1 MKEWKTCLQNYV
13 NLKGRA
19 RRREYWMFLLVN
31 AIVYM
36 LFSVAISLLSKN
48 LGTMT
53 EDLLGDG
60 MDMMTAYIYL
70 GVSAIALLYSLAM
83 AIPGL
88 AVCFRRLHDIGKS
101 GAWILIGLVPIA
113 GFIIL
118 IVFLATDSQAGENK
132 YGPNP
137 KTEQK

>member
-13 NLKGRA
+13 NFKGRA

-83 AIPGL
+83 VIPGF
-88 AVCFRRLHDIGKS
+88 AVLFRRLHDIGKS
-101 GAWILIGLVPIA
+101 GVWILIVLVPIA

-118 IVFLATDSQAGENK
+118 LVFLLTDSQAGENK

-137 KTEQK
+137 KEEQK

>member
-1 MKEWKTCLQNYV
+1 MKEWKTCLQNYL
-13 NLKGRA
+13 NFKGRA

>member
-1 MKEWKTCLQNYV
+1 
-13 NLKGRA
+13 
-19 RRREYWMFLLVN
+19 MFFLVN

-60 MDMMTAYIYL
+60 MDMMTAYICL

>member
-13 NLKGRA
+13 NFKGRA

-83 AIPGL
+83 VIPGF
-88 AVCFRRLHDIGKS
+88 AVLFRRLHDIGKS
-101 GAWILIGLVPIA
+101 GVWILIVLVPIV

-118 IVFLATDSQAGENK
+118 LVFLLTDSQAGENK

-137 KTEQK
+137 KEEQK

>member
-13 NLKGRA
+13 NFKGRA

-31 AIVYM
+31 FIVYM
-36 LFSVAISLLSKN
+36 LFSMTIYLLSKE

-70 GVSAIALLYSLAM
+70 GVSAVLLLYSLAM
-83 AIPGL
+83 VIPGF
-88 AVCFRRLHDIGKS
+88 AVLFRRLHDIGKS

>member
-13 NLKGRA
+13 NFKGRA

-60 MDMMTAYIYL
+60 MDMMAAYIYL

-101 GAWILIGLVPIA
+101 GVWILIGLVPIA

>member
-13 NLKGRA
+13 NFKGRA

>member
-1 MKEWKTCLQNYV
+1 
-13 NLKGRA
+13 
-19 RRREYWMFLLVN
+19 
-31 AIVYM
+31 
-36 LFSVAISLLSKN
+36 
-48 LGTMT
+48 
-53 EDLLGDG
+53 

>member
-13 NLKGRA
+13 NFKGRA

-31 AIVYM
+31 FIVYM
-36 LFSVAISLLSKN
+36 LFSMMIYLLSKE

-53 EDLLGDG
+53 ENLLGDG

-70 GVSAIALLYSLAM
+70 GVSAVLSLYSLAM
-83 AIPGL
+83 VIPGF
-88 AVCFRRLHDIGKS
+88 AVLFRRLHDIGKS
-101 GAWILIGLVPIA
+101 GVWILIVLVPIA

-118 IVFLATDSQAGENK
+118 LVFLLTDSQAGENK

-137 KTEQK
+137 KEEQK

>member
-13 NLKGRA
+13 NFKGRA

-31 AIVYM
+31 FIVYM
-36 LFSVAISLLSKN
+36 LFSRTIYLMSKV
-48 LGTMT
+48 LGWMR
-53 EDLLGDG
+53 EDVLGDG

-70 GVSAIALLYSLAM
+70 GVSAVLLLYSLAM
-83 AIPGL
+83 VIPGF
-88 AVCFRRLHDIGKS
+88 AVLFRRLHDIGKS
-101 GAWILIGLVPIA
+101 GVWILIVLVPIA

-118 IVFLATDSQAGENK
+118 LVFLLTDSQAGENK

-137 KTEQK
+137 KEEQK

>member
-13 NLKGRA
+13 NFKGRA
-19 RRREYWMFLLVN
+19 RRREYWMILLVN
-31 AIVYM
+31 FIVYM
-36 LFSVAISLLSKN
+36 LFSMMIYLLSKE

-53 EDLLGDG
+53 ENLLGDG

-70 GVSAIALLYSLAM
+70 GVSAVLSLYSLAM
-83 AIPGL
+83 VIPGF
-88 AVCFRRLHDIGKS
+88 AVLFRRLHDIGKS
-101 GAWILIGLVPIA
+101 GVWILIVLVPIA

-118 IVFLATDSQAGENK
+118 LVFLLTDSQAGENK

-137 KTEQK
+137 KEEQK

>member
-13 NLKGRA
+13 NFKGRA

-31 AIVYM
+31 FIVYM
-36 LFSVAISLLSKN
+36 LFSMTIYLLSKE

-53 EDLLGDG
+53 ENLLGDG

-70 GVSAIALLYSLAM
+70 GVSAVLSLYSLAM
-83 AIPGL
+83 VIPGF
-88 AVCFRRLHDIGKS
+88 AVLFRRLHDIGKS
-101 GAWILIGLVPIA
+101 GVWILIVLVPIA

-118 IVFLATDSQAGENK
+118 LVFLLTDSQAGENK

-137 KTEQK
+137 KEEQK

>member
-13 NLKGRA
+13 NFKGRA

-31 AIVYM
+31 FIVYM
-36 LFSVAISLLSKN
+36 LFSITIYLLSKE

-60 MDMMTAYIYL
+60 MDMMAAYIYL
-70 GVSAIALLYSLAM
+70 GVSAVLLLYSLAM
-83 AIPGL
+83 VMPGF
-88 AVCFRRLHDIGKS
+88 AVLFRRLHDIGKS
-101 GAWILIGLVPIA
+101 GVWILIVLVPIA

-118 IVFLATDSQAGENK
+118 LVFLLTDSQAGENK

-137 KTEQK
+137 KEEQK